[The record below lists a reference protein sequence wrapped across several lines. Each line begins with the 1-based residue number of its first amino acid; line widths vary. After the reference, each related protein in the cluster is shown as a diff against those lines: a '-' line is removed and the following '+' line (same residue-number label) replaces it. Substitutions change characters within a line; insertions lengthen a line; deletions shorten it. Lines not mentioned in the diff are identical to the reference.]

1 MILAV
6 VQARMSSTRM
16 PGKVLMPIMS
26 KPMLLQQVERIKRSK
41 LVDKVIVATS
51 CGESDRPI
59 IKFCEQNKIDCWRGP
74 LYDVLTRVYG
84 AAIIYNSDIV
94 IRLTGDCPL
103 TCPDVI
109 DKLLEFFIPERKL
122 DYLGNTTVGL
132 GWPDGLDVEIMTFRC
147 LERAWRRAKNSDD
160 REHVT
165 SYIYKSGLFECFGPL
180 FYHKPFETKLSVDT
194 QEDFNRISKI
204 FETLYL
210 KNPEFG
216 LEEIIKYLEG
226 MN

>member
-16 PGKVLMPIMS
+16 PGKVLMPIMG

-51 CGESDRPI
+51 CEESDRPI
-59 IKFCEQNKIDCWRGP
+59 IEFCEQNKIDCWRGP
-74 LYDVLTRVYG
+74 LCDVLTRVYG

-109 DKLLEFFIPERKL
+109 DKLLEFFILERKL

-147 LERAWRRAKNSDD
+147 LERAWRRAKNSND

-165 SYIYKSGLFECFGPL
+165 SYIYKSGLFKCFGPL
-180 FYHKPFETKLSVDT
+180 FYHKPFETKLSIDT
-194 QEDFNRISKI
+194 QEDFNRVSKI

-216 LEEIIKYLEG
+216 LKEIIEYLEA
-226 MN
+226 